1 MKSIGL
7 RCGVAG
13 ILFGLSA
20 HTYAVGVGLYVSQG
34 SGDADFD
41 GTYSNFSAD
50 TEQSAIGFTFDTNL
64 SKNRLFNYRLGVE
77 KGTLKFKNFG
87 QFEVDEVAIT
97 NDFGFSMVREDNLRI
112 WIGPELRISFQ
123 DKQESSGWEY
133 SGVGVGLGP
142 VVGLNW
148 HLGQN
153 GPSLIAKAGVLGSSY
168 AMDVTDPSGW
178 LVDTYTITQNS
189 VFMNFGITFRINE

>member
-1 MKSIGL
+1 MKLIGL

-13 ILFGLSA
+13 ILFALSA
-20 HTYAVGVGLYVSQG
+20 QAYAVGLGLYVSQG

-64 SKNRLFNYRLGVE
+64 SKNRVFNYRLGVE
-77 KGTLKFKNFG
+77 KGTLKFN
-87 QFEVDEVAIT
+87 QFEVDEVAVT
-97 NDFGFSMVREDNLRI
+97 NDFGFSLVREDNLRI

-133 SGVGVGLGP
+133 SGVGVGVGP
-142 VVGLNW
+142 VIGLNW

-153 GPSLIAKAGVLGSSY
+153 GPSLIAKAGALGSSY
-168 AMDVTDPSGW
+168 VLDVTEPSGW
-178 LVDTYTITQNS
+178 LNDSYTITQDS